1 MEPLILQA
9 KAMHDSL
16 IEIRRA
22 IHRCPEIGFQEHRT
36 SQFIRTTLQSYG
48 IDILP
53 LKQETGVVGI
63 IEGKQPGRVVALRA
77 DIDALPVQEEND
89 VSYQSQNP
97 GVMHACGHDAHIAC
111 LLGAA
116 RLLMQRRSE
125 LKGTVKLLFQPG
137 EELFGGAQSL
147 IDQGVFTAP
156 NVDVIF
162 GLHTKPDIP
171 AGKIAFKSGPL
182 MAAVDVIRITI
193 QGKGGHGAM
202 PHTTRDPI
210 VAAAAIIQGVQT
222 IVSRQVNP
230 LDAVVISFGSIH
242 GGEANNVIPE
252 KVEIWGTVRTFCPQ
266 LRSGMPERL
275 RSMVTHIAAAM
286 NTEVDLMYRHDLP
299 AVINPENLQNFC
311 RQSLEKV
318 VGAEGLVAAS
328 PCMGGE
334 DFAIYQQ
341 QTPGV
346 YFWLGTGSQSIGM
359 DLQWHHPKFD
369 IDEGALPYG
378 AAALSQLTLDYLQE
392 FTD

>member
-1 MEPLILQA
+1 METLILQA
-9 KAMHDSL
+9 KKMGSSL
-16 IEIRRA
+16 TEIRRA
-22 IHRCPEIGFQEHRT
+22 IHRCPEIGFQEYKT
-36 SQFIRTTLQSYG
+36 SQLIRAELQSYG

-53 LKQETGVVGI
+53 LKQATGVVGI
-63 IEGKQPGRVVALRA
+63 IEGKKTGRVVALRA

-89 VSYQSQNP
+89 VSYQSQIP

-116 RLLMQRRSE
+116 RLLVQRRNE
-125 LKGTVKLLFQPG
+125 LQGTVKLFFQPA
-137 EELFGGAQSL
+137 EELLGGAQSL
-147 IDQGVFTAP
+147 IDQGVLAAP

-171 AGKIAFKSGPL
+171 VGKIAMKSGPL
-182 MAAVDVIRITI
+182 MAAVDVIRITV

-202 PHTTRDPI
+202 PHTTQDPI
-210 VAAAAIIQGVQT
+210 MAAAAIIQGVQT
-222 IVSRQVNP
+222 IVSRQMNP
-230 LDAVVISFGSIH
+230 LDSVVISFGSIH

-252 KVEIWGTVRTFCPQ
+252 KVEMWGTVRTFCPQ
-266 LRSGMPERL
+266 LRSGMPGRI
-275 RSMVTHIAAAM
+275 RSMITHIAAAM
-286 NTEVDLMYRHDLP
+286 NTQVDLLYRQDLP
-299 AVINPENLQNFC
+299 AVINPEKLEFFC
-311 RQSLEKV
+311 RSSLEKV
-318 VGAEGLVAAS
+318 VGTAGLVVAA

-341 QTPGV
+341 QVPGI

-378 AAALSQLTLDYLQE
+378 AAALAQLTLDYLQD